1 MEKLLTVKREELMT
15 KFYEA
20 ENNIKILRDYK
31 MIVDRDD
38 SAEDIKINSKF
49 FNMVSAIC
57 DDMLKRV
64 VA

>member
-1 MEKLLTVKREELMT
+1 
-15 KFYEA
+15 
-20 ENNIKILRDYK
+20 

-57 DDMLKRV
+57 EDMLKRV

>member
-1 MEKLLTVKREELMT
+1 LEKLLTVKREELMT